1 MQEPKMSTTPLVP
14 QRLAWLR
21 PKYILFAVIGVMA
34 AYVLRHNEHFLVDAK
49 DPEWPHIQHFK
60 WWLLPHGLMGAC
72 ALLLGPMQFSDRL
85 RQRFAKF
92 HRVVGR
98 FYVAGVFVAAPLGF
112 YIQYFEERLGGARS
126 FSAAAAT
133 DAILWM
139 LTTAIAFA
147 FILNGK
153 VQQHRQWMTRSFAV
167 AIVFLEV
174 RVVLG
179 VTGLEKVAGG
189 AFDETVV
196 WACVAFSLLFA
207 DVVLQWQELRR
218 PRPAPARAPTAAA
231 VSAPSAVLTGD

>member
-1 MQEPKMSTTPLVP
+1 MSTAPLVP
-14 QRLAWLR
+14 QRPAWLR

-49 DPEWPHIQHFK
+49 DPEWPHIQPFR

-72 ALLLGPMQFSDRL
+72 ALLLGPMQFSERL
-85 RQRFAKF
+85 RRRFTKF

-112 YIQYFEERLGGARS
+112 YIQHFEERMGGARS
-126 FSAAAAT
+126 FSVAAAV

-139 LTTAIAFA
+139 LTTAIALA
-147 FILNGK
+147 FILKGK

-167 AIVFLEV
+167 ALVFLEV

-179 VTGLEKVAGG
+179 VTGLEKFGG

-196 WACVAFSLLFA
+196 WACVAFSLLSA
-207 DVVLQWQELRR
+207 DVILQLQELLRAR
-218 PRPAPARAPTAAA
+218 TGPARARTAAA
-231 VSAPSAVLTGD
+231 VSAPSAVLSGD

>member
-1 MQEPKMSTTPLVP
+1 MSTAPLVP
-14 QRLAWLR
+14 QRPPWLR
-21 PKYILFAVIGVMA
+21 PKYVLFAFIGVMV
-34 AYVLRHNEHFLVDAK
+34 AYVLRHNEHFLIDAK
-49 DPEWPHIQHFK
+49 DPEWLHIRTFK

-98 FYVAGVFVAAPLGF
+98 FYVVGVFVAAPLGF
-112 YIQYFEERLGGARS
+112 YIQYFEERIGGARS
-126 FSAAAAT
+126 FSAAAAV

-147 FILNGK
+147 FILKGK

-179 VTGLEKVAGG
+179 VTGLEKVGGG

-218 PRPAPARAPTAAA
+218 TRPAPARVPA
-231 VSAPSAVLTGD
+231 VAGASAPSPVPTGD